1 MAMFKYKKYLTINID
16 FVNVLKTIF
25 CFKNF
30 SNRKRFLCILHM
42 AIFKYKKHLA
52 INIDF
57 VNILKNNFLFQ
68 KFFNHK
74 RFLCVLHMAI
84 FKYQKYLAVIF
95 ENQFK
100 LVLKLSH
107 KYQILINF
115 TKSNSY
121 FSYVSEHDL

>member
-1 MAMFKYKKYLTINID
+1 
-16 FVNVLKTIF
+16 
-25 CFKNF
+25 
-30 SNRKRFLCILHM
+30 M
-42 AIFKYKKHLA
+42 AIFKYKKYLA

-57 VNILKNNFLFQ
+57 VNVLKNNFLFQ
-68 KFFNHK
+68 KFFNRK

-100 LVLKLSH
+100 LVLKLSL
-107 KYQILINF
+107 KDQILINF
-115 TKSNSY
+115 PKPNSY